1 MLETVS
7 KGFKSARNRL
17 KGYRELTNANIEEA
31 IRDIRISLLEADV
44 EFNVVKA
51 FLGRVQEKA
60 IGEIVQVKAKSKEG
74 VTQVS

>member
-74 VTQVS
+74 VT